1 MLNFKLA
8 FKIQNSKFQEV
19 NISSIVLQCTPIHVE
34 ALVEKLKKGNICEYQ
49 IHDEKGRIIVILEEE
64 GVEGEV
70 AKLTQLQQLPHV
82 LSADMVFSYSEDEL
96 EQERSKLEKV
106 KDIPEWMNDP
116 NATFKDIKYGGD
128 LKGRF

>member
-1 MLNFKLA
+1 
-8 FKIQNSKFQEV
+8 V
-19 NISSIVLQCTPIHVE
+19 NISSIVIQSTPKHVE
-34 ALVEKLKKGNICEYQ
+34 NLVEKLKKGDICEYQ
-49 IHDEKGRIIVILEEE
+49 VHDEKGRIIVILEEE

-116 NATFKDIKYGGD
+116 NASFKDIKYGGD

>member
-1 MLNFKLA
+1 
-8 FKIQNSKFQEV
+8 
-19 NISSIVLQCTPIHVE
+19 
-34 ALVEKLKKGNICEYQ
+34 LVEKLKKGDLCEYQ
-49 IHDEKGRIIVILEEE
+49 IHDEKGRIIVILEE
-64 GVEGEV
+64 EGEV

-106 KDIPEWMNDP
+106 EDIPEWMNDP

>member
-1 MLNFKLA
+1 M
-8 FKIQNSKFQEV
+8 
-19 NISSIVLQCTPIHVE
+19 NISSIVIQCTPAHVE
-34 ALVEKLKKGNICEYQ
+34 ALVKELKTGDLCEYQ

-70 AKLTQLQQLPHV
+70 AKLTQLQRLPHV

-106 KDIPEWMNDP
+106 EDIPEWMNDP

>member
-1 MLNFKLA
+1 M
-8 FKIQNSKFQEV
+8 
-19 NISSIVLQCTPIHVE
+19 
-34 ALVEKLKKGNICEYQ
+34 VEKLKKGDLCEYQ
-49 IHDEKGRIIVILEEE
+49 IHDEKGRIIVILEE
-64 GVEGEV
+64 EGEV

-106 KDIPEWMNDP
+106 EDIPEWMNDP